1 MSKTNNISRLIS
13 EEKEN
18 INNDNNTDK
27 KIAHIISKSEISK
40 KYKIDELNYLKED
53 IMQYFKEKLE
63 DYSSNLYQYISKI
76 NKIEKNFEEMAN
88 NINLNYNE
96 IIKTQ
101 AKMNSE
107 LDKLKNYESFS
118 NNVNDK
124 LISHEIRL
132 NNYREEFIKA
142 TQKYDKI
149 YLDNLELPGYIGR
162 NAKYKNCQI
171 FFNEIIKNLG
181 TLNQFREKNIL
192 DLKSYKEKLESIIKS
207 FNILV
212 DNNNQAQIKYINS
225 LNQNNI
231 NDCQNMIK
239 ILEERI
245 LDLKVEN
252 TKYSLDII
260 KKKEEMDKKWSKFE
274 NMKEE
279 IVSEFDIRTNE
290 YKKMNE
296 DTGNKFDEFKKEY
309 KIIRD
314 KFFELADFIKDIRFQ
329 KNIKNIYSQILYR
342 KNIKSICKSLNELD
356 NIKNDNK
363 TEAKD
368 LELIKNI
375 SSIEKLNFKINKN
388 NILDQ
393 NTNMNISQEI
403 SNDEI
408 NDYNQ
413 NKNNGMKKSVEYNS
427 PYKFNKLSR
436 NEKIALIKNNRTID
450 YNQKSNNYK
459 KDIKNL
465 TVFGNSNINNIENEK
480 DKEEYKNNM
489 LNNYIKKKNNQKIVI
504 ESKGDTSA
512 KIKNKSLKQH
522 NIEDS
527 NSLVLENQSTIAN
540 YNNSNTNTNITN
552 DFNNNI
558 SFSSV
563 STFCLNNNNNNNNKN
578 FLINDIC
585 LDTNDKVIKELASE
599 LEQSTA
605 KKDKIYI
612 NKKNEI
618 EPKNLMKSIKEEK
631 ENIEAIGT
639 QEKNDKT
646 DIGIN
651 IKDNNEIFIEQ
662 YNKTDF
668 INDIHYSK
676 KLNNEIEKEKK
687 PYSNHTKKKNEFILY
702 GNDPR
707 AIDKKFFMTDKKLL
721 DLEEFT
727 KDKFMEIINQIEK
740 MKNTNNDN
748 NNQQKINKS
757 NILSFSL
764 YKDKA
769 NSLSNVKNDSNNNTS
784 FVNSISNKL
793 KFFNP
798 KINENKSARKNF
810 ENCKK
815 EFDLTSHNFRK
826 KKFYN
831 LEQINQKIF
840 NSSCKKIKA
849 YTNDEKGKDIICKNY
864 KDKEHIKN
872 KIVSRNDISCL
883 EQKKSD
889 IDFYSEKKKWETL
902 DNINIKNSEN
912 KKQKNRNI
920 SSGNL
925 HVSQKNKE
933 SVSFNEADIK
943 LVYLN
948 KFVNNK
954 LPFAPCDS
962 FLGEKI

>member
-1 MSKTNNISRLIS
+1 MSKTDNISRLIS

-260 KKKEEMDKKWSKFE
+260 KKTEEMDKKWSKFE

-329 KNIKNIYSQILYR
+329 KNIK
-342 KNIKSICKSLNELD
+342 SICKSLNELND
-356 NIKNDNK
+356 IKNYNK
-363 TEAKD
+363 GEEKD

-375 SSIEKLNFKINKN
+375 SSIEKMNFRINKDNSDPKN
-388 NILDQ
+388 NI
-393 NTNMNISQEI
+393 SQDF
-403 SNDEI
+403 SSDELNEYI
-408 NDYNQ
+408 Q
-413 NKNNGMKKSVEYNS
+413 NKKHKFKKSVEYNS
-427 PYKFNKLSR
+427 PKKINKDNKNSKLSFS
-436 NEKIALIKNNRTID
+436 KNNKTFDNNERQNNIYNKEINNATI
-450 YNQKSNNYK
+450 YSYSNNNKKEKFLEKEQEESQNNINNNNYK
-459 KDIKNL
+459 KK
-465 TVFGNSNINNIENEK
+465 
-480 DKEEYKNNM
+480 
-489 LNNYIKKKNNQKIVI
+489 NQKIII
-504 ESKGDTSA
+504 ESKFDSPSQS
-512 KIKNKSLKQH
+512 INKTFNKPP
-522 NIEDS
+522 NEDS
-527 NSLVLENQSTIAN
+527 NSMASDNQSTNAH
-540 YNNSNTNTNITN
+540 YNNSNSNTINDTNNY
-552 DFNNNI
+552 

-563 STFCLNNNNNNNNKN
+563 NTFCLNNNNNNNKTLVKNKR
-578 FLINDIC
+578 IDS
-585 LDTNDKVIKELASE
+585 NDKVIKEMASE

-605 KKDKIYI
+605 KKDYQSLEG
-612 NKKNEI
+612 N
-618 EPKNLMKSIKEEK
+618 PEK
-631 ENIEAIGT
+631 
-639 QEKNDKT
+639 
-646 DIGIN
+646 
-651 IKDNNEIFIEQ
+651 
-662 YNKTDF
+662 
-668 INDIHYSK
+668 
-676 KLNNEIEKEKK
+676 
-687 PYSNHTKKKNEFILY
+687 
-702 GNDPR
+702 
-707 AIDKKFFMTDKKLL
+707 
-721 DLEEFT
+721 
-727 KDKFMEIINQIEK
+727 
-740 MKNTNNDN
+740 
-748 NNQQKINKS
+748 
-757 NILSFSL
+757 
-764 YKDKA
+764 
-769 NSLSNVKNDSNNNTS
+769 SLS
-784 FVNSISNKL
+784 
-793 KFFNP
+793 
-798 KINENKSARKNF
+798 
-810 ENCKK
+810 
-815 EFDLTSHNFRK
+815 
-826 KKFYN
+826 
-831 LEQINQKIF
+831 
-840 NSSCKKIKA
+840 
-849 YTNDEKGKDIICKNY
+849 
-864 KDKEHIKN
+864 
-872 KIVSRNDISCL
+872 
-883 EQKKSD
+883 
-889 IDFYSEKKKWETL
+889 
-902 DNINIKNSEN
+902 
-912 KKQKNRNI
+912 
-920 SSGNL
+920 L
-925 HVSQKNKE
+925 HGIYQ
-933 SVSFNEADIK
+933 D
-943 LVYLN
+943 
-948 KFVNNK
+948 
-954 LPFAPCDS
+954 
-962 FLGEKI
+962 